1 MTAATYTINH
11 DRLDGS
17 EDQGRVVT
25 LIWDTGPAHRVLLID
40 DDRITY
46 YDGTLR
52 VADAD
57 LDEAVQDVHEW
68 GAMYAGTTSIR
79 VDGEVWI

>member
-11 DRLDGS
+11 DRIGG
-17 EDQGRVVT
+17 EYKGRVLT
-25 LIWDTGPAHRVLLID
+25 WSDIPEGPAHRVLLID
-40 DDRITY
+40 DDKITY

-52 VADAD
+52 VADTH
-57 LDEAVQDVHEW
+57 LDELVDALWGW
-68 GAMYAGTTSIR
+68 GAADSGTTSIR

>member
-11 DRLDGS
+11 DRLNGEYD
-17 EDQGRVVT
+17 GRVLT
-25 LIWDTGPAHRVLLID
+25 WEQFHEGPAHRVLLID

-52 VADAD
+52 VSDED
-57 LDEAVQDVHEW
+57 LDELVEAVWEW
-68 GAMYAGTTSIR
+68 GAWDSGTTSIR
-79 VDGEVWI
+79 VDGEVVI